1 MGISRC
7 LPKCTAT
14 TVGKTRS
21 ALLSPKVGSVF
32 GMVVT
37 ECFVPQAVEP
47 LSGLAKVTSDLTKPH
62 QDGQGFTAAID
73 VAKCLDQ
80 SDFATNLHM

>member
-1 MGISRC
+1 MPAQMRRQHSGQNEIGIAFAE
-7 LPKCTAT
+7 L
-14 TVGKTRS
+14 
-21 ALLSPKVGSVF
+21 GSVF

-62 QDGQGFTAAID
+62 QDGQGYTAAID

>member
-37 ECFVPQAVEP
+37 ECFVPQAVEHR
-47 LSGLAKVTSDLTKPH
+47 L
-62 QDGQGFTAAID
+62 
-73 VAKCLDQ
+73 
-80 SDFATNLHM
+80 